1 MYAEKDGQSYI
12 PFMHALFLRPRGKF
26 LLELASPG
34 GAGRNKTLGQEEFG
48 KLIVTVPE
56 RREQVKIA
64 GFLAALDS
72 KIEQLERK
80 RLLLGAYRKGCVAD
94 IFAQNLRFGAEKS
107 GEWRECVFGSVYEF
121 KPTNS
126 LSREALNYDTGSVR
140 NIHYGDIHTK
150 FSPMFYLNRE
160 FVPFINDDIDIRSIP
175 EDRYCR
181 AGDLVIADASEDY
194 ADIGKTVEIMDL
206 EGAKVL
212 AGLHTL
218 LARRLGN
225 DLVPG
230 FGAVV
235 MGSEA
240 VRMQMKLLAQGTKV
254 LGISPGR
261 IEKIKLPIPPKAE
274 QEAIVA
280 FVRAMDA
287 KVASLTKMIDATRAL
302 RRGLSQ
308 ELFV

>member
-1 MYAEKDGQSYI
+1 
-12 PFMHALFLRPRGKF
+12 
-26 LLELASPG
+26 
-34 GAGRNKTLGQEEFG
+34 
-48 KLIVTVPE
+48 
-56 RREQVKIA
+56 
-64 GFLAALDS
+64 
-72 KIEQLERK
+72 
-80 RLLLGAYRKGCVAD
+80 
-94 IFAQNLRFGAEKS
+94 
-107 GEWRECVFGSVYEF
+107 
-121 KPTNS
+121 
-126 LSREALNYDTGSVR
+126 
-140 NIHYGDIHTK
+140 
-150 FSPMFYLNRE
+150 MFYLNRE